1 MANPIE
7 LFREL
12 RETYLRYLDSPF
24 DLRYEPLVDE
34 RRAMLDRDGRLYR
47 APLLE
52 PSPPY
57 VSSHQTFSSAANS
70 LLGGTWPASDVTDL
84 ASFVGQ
90 GLFPTAR
97 ELHLHQYQAVE
108 AVARDRADIV
118 VTSGTGSGKTEC
130 FLLPLAAALVQES
143 VRWAACPPAPATRD
157 WWNHPAPAGVP
168 GRNHRRVAQRG
179 HESLSR
185 PPAMRALIMYPLN
198 ALAEDQLVRL
208 RDGFDSAGARA
219 WLDAHRGGHRF
230 YFGRYT
236 GRTLVAGDRS
246 GPKERDLRQELISMQ
261 ADAQA
266 VAGTPDAARFFQD
279 LTGAEMWSRWDMQ
292 DQPPDILITN
302 YSMLNIMLMR
312 SVEAPIFDATR
323 RWLAAD
329 ERNTFHLVVDELHT
343 YRGTP
348 GTEVAY
354 LLRVLLDR
362 LGLHPNHDQLRV
374 IASSASLS
382 SDAAG
387 FDYLESFFGRDRS
400 RFRIIP
406 GQQLPINVAR
416 AAAISSHG
424 PALAAV
430 GAALRS
436 GGPHQADVQT
446 FETSV
451 SAPNPPSGSPL
462 EVRLGA
468 ALAHA
473 GAIDAMRQICSDN
486 TGTRVVPRQPSQIA
500 QALFPALPANN
511 AVAAAEGLAAAISAA
526 RSPSGDPLL
535 PLRAHIMFRN
545 VQGLWACSSAACT
558 ATPARTM
565 QCPVGAL
572 HYVPSPACGCGSR
585 VLELLYCEP
594 CGEVFLGGYRGETGN
609 PNQWRLTPDFPD
621 LEQVPDRAGAERD
634 YNNYAVFWPAAGHTP
649 ASPNWTEDGT
659 RREWRP
665 ARLDRAS
672 GILNSGAAGD
682 GYIYYVPAM
691 HNRLRPGARRP
702 RTPGAFPSRCP
713 RCDADWAGRSVGS
726 PVRGQRT
733 GFQKVAQV
741 LADTLLRAV
750 APPGQEATRKLV
762 VFSDSRQDAAKLSAG
777 MRQAHH
783 LDAVRQAVVE
793 ALTIAGHGAGAF
805 FRQSQGQ
812 TLTTDEQ
819 ASATAFAQ
827 SAQQDALILSMA
839 AGPAANAPCPSRPGL
854 TNAQAAASIVANAAA
869 GPYLLGDLFR
879 DAERAL
885 LSAGINPGGYSKDAL
900 WTDPDNQRGSWR
912 DLYDWTG
919 AAPIERHAGGLR
931 PEQQMHLVR
940 LRQLALAAVVN
951 VLFASGR
958 RGLESLQIAHAAV
971 EAGAPHATDAVTCEA
986 ADSALRLL
994 GERRRVQD
1002 PPYTAVGSP
1011 TVPGFLRSYLEA
1023 VAQRHGRNA
1032 AAFEADVKARI
1043 EHGGLV
1049 ASYLIHP
1056 MRLRVRRPGP
1066 SIFECTQ
1073 CRRIHLH
1080 PSGGVCTDCQG
1091 ALSPPHPLGTGAT
1104 ADDYYHFLAHDAGP
1118 LFRLNCEE
1126 LTGQTS
1132 KTEGR
1137 KRQRLFQGVCLPAPE
1152 EQPVTDTVD
1161 LLSVT
1166 TTMEAGV
1173 DIGSLLAVMM
1183 ANMPPLRFNYQQR
1196 VGRAGRRGAALS
1208 VALTLCRGRS
1218 HDDYYFQRPDGITAD
1233 PPPPPYVDMSA
1244 LPILQRV
1251 LAKEILR
1258 EAFDALNLFGGGA
1271 APDSVHGE
1279 FGAAADWNQPAPQP
1293 PVGATPGATVRD
1305 LVSGWIAAHNARVV
1319 DICDLLL
1326 HAAEPALQTQRPA
1339 ILSYAITGLVA
1350 AIDTA
1355 IANPHLTQDQLSE
1368 RLANAGVLPMFG
1380 FPTRVRY
1387 LYHKRPITGG
1397 RWPPEEVIDRPLDLA
1412 ISQFAPASET
1422 VKEGLIHTAVGV
1434 VNYQRQGNQAVE
1446 LPNPLGPP
1454 IPIGVCRRCQS
1465 IDASSPPSPTCQ
1477 VCHGPAA
1484 DYQVVNLSQPGG
1496 FRTFYSR
1503 ERDYDGTFDWTPRA
1517 TRPKLSM
1524 GAVPM
1529 AVHANF
1535 GIFSGPETVYVV
1547 NDNNGEL
1554 FEFERIWGESWM
1566 TRDALSKVTPTAP
1579 AATAGPDVRAL
1590 AAVSPTDV
1598 LISAINTWPAGV
1610 FADPLRVEGRAAL
1623 YSYGFLLRR
1632 AAAVRLDVSDAEL
1645 KVGLRTTI
1653 DAAGSVVGQ
1662 IFMSD
1667 TLENG
1672 AGYSTHLG
1680 APNEFQALLQ
1690 DIIGL
1695 NVLGRLDQRSQP
1707 DDHGHACQTSCHE
1720 CMRDYSNLAYH
1731 SILDWRLGIDLARLA
1746 LNQAAAIDFSPAHWT
1761 NVPALAIQRLQ
1772 AALPGST
1779 ITQFAGL
1786 PAVAVGPRAIIA
1798 AHPLW
1803 DVRPGRLHASLAAAQ
1818 AAAAAAGLASEFRST
1833 FMLIRRPL

>member
-1 MANPIE
+1 MPNPIE
-7 LFREL
+7 LFGEL

-24 DLRYEPLVDE
+24 DLRYQPLVDE

-52 PSPPY
+52 PAPPY
-57 VSSHQTFSSAANS
+57 VSSDQAFGAAAAS
-70 LLGGTWPASDVTDL
+70 LLGGAWTASEISEL
-84 ASFVGQ
+84 ATFVGQ
-90 GLFPTAR
+90 GLFPAAR
-97 ELHLHQYQAVE
+97 NLYLHQYQSVG

-130 FLLPLAAALVQES
+130 FLLPLATALIQES
-143 VRWAACPPAPATRD
+143 RRWAACPRAPATHD
-157 WWNHPAPAGVP
+157 WWNHPAPPGTP
-168 GRNHRRVAQRG
+168 GRYHRRVPQRG
-179 HESLSR
+179 HEGASR
-185 PPAMRALIMYPLN
+185 PAAMRALIMYPLN
-198 ALAEDQLVRL
+198 ALVEDQLARL
-208 RDGFDSAGARA
+208 RDGFDSPGARA
-219 WLDAHRGGHRF
+219 WLDANRGGHRF

-236 GRTLVAGDRS
+236 RRTPVAGDRS
-246 GPKERDLRQELISMQ
+246 RARESDLRHELISLQ
-261 ADAQA
+261 TDAQA

-312 SVEAPIFDATR
+312 SVEAPIFDVTR
-323 RWLAAD
+323 NWLASD
-329 ERNTFHLVVDELHT
+329 ERNVFHLVVDELHT

-362 LGLHPNHDQLRV
+362 LGLHPNHAQLRI

-382 SDAAG
+382 NDTAG
-387 FDYLESFFGRDRS
+387 LDYLEGFFGRDRT

-406 GQQLPINVAR
+406 GQQRPIDAAL
-416 AAAISSHG
+416 AAAASSHG
-424 PALAAV
+424 PAFATLSTALRTGQLQLSHVQAFETAV
-430 GAALRS
+430 GA
-436 GGPHQADVQT
+436 PQ
-446 FETSV
+446 
-451 SAPNPPSGSPL
+451 PPSGSTF
-462 EVRLGA
+462 ETRLGA
-468 ALAHA
+468 ALRHA
-473 GAIDAMRQICSDN
+473 GAVDALRQVCSDG
-486 TGTRVVPRQPSQIA
+486 TSTRVVPRQPSQIA
-500 QALFPALPANN
+500 QAVFPNLPSAD
-511 AVAAAEGLAAAISAA
+511 AIAAAGGLVAAISAA
-526 RSPSGDPLL
+526 KATPDGPLL
-535 PLRAHIMFRN
+535 PIRAHIMFRN
-545 VQGLWACSSAACT
+545 VQGLWACTDAAC
-558 ATPARTM
+558 AAAPARATH
-565 QCPVGAL
+565 CPVGAL
-572 HYVPSPACGCGSR
+572 HYVPSPACGCGAR

-594 CGEVFLGGYRGETGN
+594 CGEVFLGGYRGSSGN

-634 YNNYAVFWPAAGHTP
+634 YDNYAVFWPAAGHTP
-649 ASPNWTEDGT
+649 ASPNWQEDRV

-665 ARLDRAS
+665 ARLDRTS
-672 GILNSGAAGD
+672 GILTSGAAGD
-682 GYIYYVPAM
+682 GYLYYVPAM
-691 HNRLRPGARRP
+691 HNRPRAGARRP

-713 RCDADWAGRSVGS
+713 RCDADWAGRAVGS
-726 PVRGQRT
+726 PIRGQRT
-733 GFQKVAQV
+733 GFQKIAQV
-741 LADTLLRAV
+741 LVDALLREI
-750 APPGQEATRKLV
+750 APPGQDANRKLV

-793 ALTIAGHGAGAF
+793 ALAIAGQGADAF
-805 FRQSQGQ
+805 FRQAQGQ
-812 TLTTDEQ
+812 ALGPAQQ
-819 ASATAFAQ
+819 AAANAFFQ
-827 SAQQDALILSMA
+827 SAPQDALILSMGAGA
-839 AGPAANAPCPSRPGL
+839 AASAPCPSRPGR
-854 TNAQAAASIVANAAA
+854 TNAQAAAEIVGNAAA

-885 LSAGINPGGYSKDAL
+885 LNAGINPGGYGKDAL

-912 DLYDWTG
+912 DLYDWSG
-919 AAPIERHAGGLR
+919 ASPVERHTGLR

-951 VLFASGR
+951 ILFASGR

-971 EAGAPHATDAVTCEA
+971 EAGAPGAADALVCEA

-1002 PPYTAVGSP
+1002 PPYTAVGTP

-1023 VAQRHGRNA
+1023 VALRRSRNV
-1032 AAFEADVKARI
+1032 AAFEADVRTRI

-1056 MRLRVRRPGP
+1056 MRLRVRRPGA
-1066 SIFECTQ
+1066 SIYECTQ

-1080 PSGGVCTDCQG
+1080 PSGGICTDCQG
-1091 ALSPPHPLGTGAT
+1091 TLGPAQPLGTGAT
-1104 ADDYYHFLAHDAGP
+1104 ADDYYHFLSHGAGP

-1132 KTEGR
+1132 KSEGR
-1137 KRQRLFQGVCLPAPE
+1137 KRQRLFQGVCLPPPE
-1152 EQPVTDTVD
+1152 EQPLSDTVD
-1161 LLSVT
+1161 ALSVT

-1233 PPPPPYVDMSA
+1233 PPPPPYVDMAA
-1244 LPILQRV
+1244 LPILKRV
-1251 LAKEILR
+1251 LAKEVLR
-1258 EAFDALNLFGGGA
+1258 EAFDDIRPFGA
-1271 APDSVHGE
+1271 ATADSVHGE
-1279 FGAAADWNQPAPQP
+1279 FGTSAAWQQPAPQP
-1293 PVGATPGATVRD
+1293 PPGSAPGATVQD
-1305 LVSGWIAAHNARVV
+1305 LIADWIATHHSRVS

-1326 HAAEPALQTQRPA
+1326 HAAAASLQAQRPA
-1339 ILSYAITGLVA
+1339 ILAYALTGLVA
-1350 AIDTA
+1350 EIDA
-1355 IANPHLTQDQLSE
+1355 AVVDPHLTQDQLSE

-1387 LYHKRPITGG
+1387 LYHKRPIAGG
-1397 RWPPEEVIDRPLDLA
+1397 DWPPEEVVDRPLDLA
-1412 ISQFAPASET
+1412 ISQFAPGSET

-1446 LPNPLGPP
+1446 LPSPLGPP
-1454 IPIGVCRRCQS
+1454 IPIGICRRCQS
-1465 IDASSPPSPTCQ
+1465 IDANSPPSTTCQ
-1477 VCHGPAA
+1477 VCNGPAA
-1484 DYQVVNLSQPGG
+1484 DYRIVNLSQPAG

-1529 AVHANF
+1529 AMHANF

-1547 NDNNGEL
+1547 NDNNGDL

-1566 TRDALSKVTPTAP
+1566 TRDALAKVVTTSP
-1579 AATAGPDVRAL
+1579 AATAGPDIRAL
-1590 AAVSPTDV
+1590 AAISPTDV
-1598 LISAINTWPAGV
+1598 LISAISNWPAGV
-1610 FADPLRVEGRAAL
+1610 FADPLGVEGRAAL

-1653 DAAGSVVGQ
+1653 DAGGGVVGQ

-1680 APNEFQALLQ
+1680 RPSEFEALLR
-1690 DIIGL
+1690 DICGP
-1695 NVLGRLDQRSQP
+1695 NVLGRLNQTAHA
-1707 DDHGHACQTSCHE
+1707 DDHGSACQTSCHE

-1746 LNQAAAIDFSPAHWT
+1746 LDPAAAIDFSPAQWS

-1772 AALPGST
+1772 AALPGSAVAA
-1779 ITQFAGL
+1779 FAGL
-1786 PAVAVGPRAIIA
+1786 PSGVLGPRAIIA

-1803 DVRPGRLHASLAAAQ
+1803 DVRPGLVHPALLAAQ
-1818 AAAAAAGLASEFRST
+1818 AAAAAAGLSSEFRST